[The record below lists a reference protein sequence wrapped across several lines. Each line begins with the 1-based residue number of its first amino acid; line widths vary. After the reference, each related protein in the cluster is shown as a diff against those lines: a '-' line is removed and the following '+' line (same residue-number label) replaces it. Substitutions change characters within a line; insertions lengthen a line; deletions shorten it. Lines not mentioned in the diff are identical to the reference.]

1 LGGNC
6 NLHKSHISSWEKVLN
21 QCSMHFLTRTFVCWW
36 SSLCLAA
43 RNAASQRA
51 AIGALGAL
59 VISTLSVPHANAQV
73 LYGVGGAIAGNPA
86 ACQASTTLYTVNQTT
101 GAATAITTTMLFES
115 VALAINPL
123 NGLVYYFQ
131 RNTAD
136 AQIAVFNPATPA
148 VAHTSLGT
156 PVAGTGI
163 PLNAGSGVL
172 RASFSPDGRLYAA
185 TNSGVFYE
193 MNITTGA
200 IIRSFQS
207 NLPLGGSGDFAFAPN
222 GDLYVVAN
230 DSVAGNPY
238 QLWRFTAADVAAGAT
253 APSTTTVS
261 GTAVGAN
268 LGIAA
273 TIAPNGL
280 AVIPPTGTCTNVCFA
295 MSTGL
300 NNVTYL
306 VDGTSGAATPI
317 SGAAA
322 TSATG
327 FCLTDLARGYFTDLA
342 IQKTGP
348 ATYVSGAPVSYTF
361 RVWNNGPA
369 TPIAGS
375 TITDVVP
382 ANLTGVTWT
391 CAATGTAS
399 CGASTSGTGNINHT
413 TSSLTLDPA
422 PTNAPNTNFLTF
434 TINATAGA
442 AAPGM
447 TNTAS
452 VTAPAAVSDTNTA
465 NNSSTVNSNVSADLS
480 VDKVVAP
487 IPYVPGGP
495 ITYTIKVWNQGPNP
509 ITGATLADTFPVLAA
524 GGTNWTYSCVASG
537 TATCGAIPT
546 AVTTAASVNAI
557 TGLLP
562 INATA
567 TAPTTGSF
575 LTITATATTA
585 AGQAGVIS
593 NTASVSVPTGAT
605 DPTPGNNSAT
615 AVDSPSLANLTISK
629 TDNKTTTI
637 SGATNTYTIVVA
649 NAGPSAANGAVVT
662 DPSIAGL
669 TCSALTCAVTTGAAV
684 CPAAPTVAALQG
696 AGLTIPTL
704 PATSSVTF
712 TLTCNATATGS

>member
-1 LGGNC
+1 
-6 NLHKSHISSWEKVLN
+6 
-21 QCSMHFLTRTFVCWW
+21 MHFLVRTVTRCWGSFCLSTREFVSHRVTIACA
-36 SSLCLAA
+36 LLLAVL
-43 RNAASQRA
+43 N
-51 AIGALGAL
+51 
-59 VISTLSVPHANAQV
+59 VPHANAQV
-73 LYGVGGAIAGNPA
+73 LYGVGGTIAGNPA
-86 ACQASTTLYTVNQTT
+86 ACQVSTSLYTVDQTT
-101 GAATAITTTMLFES
+101 GAATTIATTMLFES

-136 AQIAVFNPATPA
+136 SQIAVFNPATPA
-148 VAHTSLGT
+148 AAHTSLGT
-156 PVAGTGI
+156 PAAGAGI
-163 PLNAGSGVL
+163 PLNAGAGVL

-185 TNSGVFYE
+185 TNSGIFYE

-207 NLPLGGSGDFAFAPN
+207 NLPLGGSGDFAFSPN

-238 QLWRFTAADVAAGAT
+238 QLWRFTAADIAAGAT
-253 APSTTTVS
+253 VPSTTTVS

-268 LGIAA
+268 LGIAPA
-273 TIAPNGL
+273 IAPNGL
-280 AVIPPTGTCTNVCFA
+280 AVIPPTGTCTDVCFA

-322 TSATG
+322 TSAAG

-342 IQKTGP
+342 IAKTGP
-348 ATYVSGAPVSYTF
+348 ATYVGGAPVSYAF

-375 TITDVVP
+375 TITDVIP

-399 CGASTSGTGNINHT
+399 CGAQTSGTGNINHT
-413 TSSLTLDPA
+413 SSSLTLDPA

-447 TNTAS
+447 TNTATI
-452 VTAPAAVSDTNTA
+452 TAPAAVSDTNAA
-465 NNSSTVNSNVSADLS
+465 NNSSTVNSNVTADLS
-480 VDKVVAP
+480 VSKVVSP
-487 IPYVPGGP
+487 IPYVPGSA

-509 ITGATLADTFPVLAA
+509 ISGATLTDTFPALAA

-546 AVTTAASVNAI
+546 AVTTAASLNAT

-562 INATA
+562 INASVTP
-567 TAPTTGSF
+567 PTTGSF
-575 LTITATATTA
+575 LTVTATATTA
-585 AGQAGVIS
+585 ATQTGVLS
-593 NTASVSVPTGAT
+593 NSATVSVPTGAT
-605 DPTPGNNSAT
+605 DPTPGNNTAT
-615 AVDSPSLANLTISK
+615 AIDSPSLANLTISK
-629 TDNKTTTI
+629 TDNKTATI
-637 SGATNTYTIVVA
+637 TGATNTYTIVVN
-649 NAGPSAANGAVVT
+649 NAGPSAANGALVT
-662 DPSIAGL
+662 DPATTGL
-669 TCSALTCAVTTGAAV
+669 TCSTITCAVTTGAAA
-684 CPAAPTVAALQG
+684 CPAAPTVTALQG
-696 AGLTIPTL
+696 AGVAIPTF
-704 PATSSVTF
+704 PANSSVTF
-712 TLTCNATATGS
+712 TLTCSATATGL